1 MQKFIIKK
9 VSKKKYNYFLSFWVS
24 LGLLIIGIII
34 EYALDG
40 KGVNLPGWPLNFM
53 ILLVF
58 VIYVLALHYFWK
70 GKLKNWLSS
79 IQAAIGAITVYT
91 ILVILMGFIDQSDQ
105 NASLIVKNLGLSHIN
120 RSWYFL
126 FISVYLLL
134 ILGLVILRRLK
145 KLLKFRNLAFF
156 LNHLGIWVVI
166 AAASLGTGDLKRLT
180 LPLLVNQQS
189 NLAYNKKKLE
199 KIPFTIRLNKFE
211 VKNFN
216 PNVIIYNYHN
226 REILNESGVNYT
238 AELNNKF
245 TYDKINFSVV
255 KIIKNAIAS
264 DNGFIE
270 TDSANGQFA
279 AFIRVSSPH
288 FNDSV
293 WVSSGNYSMPS
304 TVALINSDIG
314 ITLSLPQEKEYTSII
329 DIYDSGK
336 SIKDVHIEVNKPYN
350 YKGYKIYQQGFDM
363 VDNSKLSIL
372 GIVKDPW
379 LPVVYTGFIMLLI
392 GSTMLF
398 WLGKKR

>member
-1 MQKFIIKK
+1 M
-9 VSKKKYNYFLSFWVS
+9 SKKKYNYFLSFWVS

-91 ILVILMGFIDQSDQ
+91 ILVILMGFINQSDQ
-105 NASLIVKNLGLSHIN
+105 NASLIVNNLGLSHIN

-226 REILNESGVNYT
+226 RKILNEAGINYT
-238 AELNNKF
+238 AELKNKF
-245 TYDKINFSVV
+245 TYDKINFSVE

-279 AFIRVSSPH
+279 AFIKVSSPY

-293 WVSSGNYSMPS
+293 WVSSGNYSKPS
-304 TVALINSDIG
+304 TVALINRDIG
-314 ITLSLPQEKEYTSII
+314 ISLSLPQKKEYTSII
-329 DIYDSGK
+329 DIYDSGN
-336 SIKDVHIEVNKPYN
+336 SIKNVHIEVNKPYN

-363 VDNSKLSIL
+363 VDNSEVSIL
-372 GIVKDPW
+372 EIVKDPW